1 MFISGPSACFRCIGS
16 TSCGGSDE
24 APEAATATS
33 VVVAADTTSSTPAP
47 TTTTAAEEM
56 PDMEQAVEIAYE
68 MTASGSSEMSA
79 MMQRMMQMVSQSSN
93 LPPCSDRPLTL
104 LPVPGAD
111 VLGVVALGL
120 LNPPTHTQQT
130 GTCSGSR
137 SFSSPFE
144 YRRY

>member
-1 MFISGPSACFRCIGS
+1 
-16 TSCGGSDE
+16 
-24 APEAATATS
+24 
-33 VVVAADTTSSTPAP
+33 
-47 TTTTAAEEM
+47 
-56 PDMEQAVEIAYE
+56 MEQAVEIGYE
-68 MTASGSSEMSA
+68 MTESGSSEMSA
-79 MMQRMMQMVSQSSN
+79 MMQMVSQSSN

>member
-1 MFISGPSACFRCIGS
+1 MFISGPSACLRF
-16 TSCGGSDE
+16 
-24 APEAATATS
+24 
-33 VVVAADTTSSTPAP
+33 VVAADTTTSTPAP

-68 MTASGSSEMSA
+68 MTESGSSEMSA